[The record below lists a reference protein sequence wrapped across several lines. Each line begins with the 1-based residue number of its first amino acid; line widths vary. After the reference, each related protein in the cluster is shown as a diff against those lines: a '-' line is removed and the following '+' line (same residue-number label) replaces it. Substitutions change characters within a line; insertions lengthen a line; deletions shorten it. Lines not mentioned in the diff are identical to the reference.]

1 MYITFTSDVCFF
13 FLNKWLH
20 NVKSPAT
27 CLVHR
32 VSFLNH
38 TMIHAFLS
46 LLLCSPAP
54 TLLGLGSGD
63 RVWFFLCPVSLTLCV
78 EPLYKNWV
86 NKWWMEEWTDEQN
99 LPTSWRTWKS
109 RTHSSSF
116 TGPLLRGRHSYYFF
130 PFLGCFFQCLSI
142 KVPEALS
149 LSESPGETFDFIKCS
164 FRRVQHFRAG

>member
-1 MYITFTSDVCFF
+1 MCVFF

-99 LPTSWRTWKS
+99 LPNLLHIVENLKVQNTQ
-109 RTHSSSF
+109 
-116 TGPLLRGRHSYYFF
+116 PLLHWSPFERKAFLLFF
-130 PFLGCFFQCLSI
+130 
-142 KVPEALS
+142 S
-149 LSESPGETFDFIKCS
+149 LSWLLFSMSVYKSPWSLKSLRKPRRNIWLYKMFLQKSSTFQS
-164 FRRVQHFRAG
+164 WVRSL